1 MEKIVEN
8 MKKTYLF
15 ETWERRKIEKTDMYF
30 PAMLKFSDKEGFV
43 IEKVLLR

>member
-15 ETWERRKIEKTDMYF
+15 ETWERRKIEKNGYVF
-30 PAMLKFSDKEGFV
+30 PSHAEIF
-43 IEKVLLR
+43 